1 MNIRVL
7 ERYLAQIIYYSVSLF
22 IYLFIYFFSV
32 SYFYGHFL
40 IITCGLSF

>member
-22 IYLFIYFFSV
+22 IYLFSV